1 MNRQAGVVV
10 IGAGQAAAE
19 FAITLRAG
27 GHDGALTVAGDEP
40 YLPYQRP
47 PLSKDFLAG
56 KADQEKLLL
65 RPENF
70 WREHNVEIRL
80 DTAAAKIER
89 ETKRILLTRGQ
100 PLEYDT
106 LVLATGTSPRVPVV
120 PGMNL
125 PCVHPVRKI
134 GDVKR
139 LRPVL
144 DAAKHVA
151 IVGGGYIGL
160 ETAAVIRKEGRE
172 VTVIEAEDRLLKR
185 VTSKPVSE
193 FFERLHRSHGVD
205 VRLSWRLKSIEQG
218 ADNCLVWMTN
228 GEAVAADLVLN
239 ATGAVPNEDLA
250 LAAGIVCENGIRVDE
265 FQRTSDPHILA
276 IGDCTRFPSKR
287 FGRNVRLECV
297 QNAFDQAKAA
307 ANNLLGKKEAYDP
320 VPWFWSDQ
328 YDVKFQSAGLS
339 EGHDD
344 MNVAGDPASGHFSVE
359 YRKNGKLI
367 AVDAV
372 GDARAYMLG
381 RKTIA
386 AETA

>member
-1 MNRQAGVVV
+1 MGVVV
-10 IGAGQAAAE
+10 IGAGQAAVE
-19 FAITLRAG
+19 FAIAMRAG
-27 GHDGALTVAGDEP
+27 GYPGTLTVVGDEP

-47 PLSKDFLAG
+47 PLSKDFLSG
-56 KADQEKLLL
+56 KSTEEKLFL

-70 WREHNVEIRL
+70 WRGQKVEIRT
-80 DTAAAKIER
+80 DTAVAKIER
-89 ETKRILLTRGQ
+89 AEKRVLLTRGQ
-100 PLEYDT
+100 PLDYQT
-106 LVLATGTSPRVPVV
+106 LVIATGTSARVPVV

-125 PCVHPVRKI
+125 PCVYPLRSI

-139 LRPVL
+139 LRPAI

-160 ETAAVIRKEGRE
+160 ETAAVVRKEGRE
-172 VTVIEAEDRLLKR
+172 VTVIEAEERLLKR

-193 FFERLHRSHGVD
+193 FYERLHRSHGVD
-205 VRLSWRLKSIEQG
+205 IRLSWRLKSIEQG

-250 LAAGIVCENGIRVDE
+250 LASGIICENGIRVDE
-265 FQRTSDPHILA
+265 FQRTSDPDILA

-287 FGRNVRLECV
+287 FGRSIRLECV

-307 ANNLLGKKEAYDP
+307 ASNLLGKRESYDP

-339 EGHDD
+339 DGHDE
-344 MNVAGDPASGHFSVE
+344 MKVVGDPNAAHFSVE
-359 YRKNGKLI
+359 YRKGGKLI
-367 AVDAV
+367 AVDAIS
-372 GDARAYMLG
+372 DARAYMMG
-381 RKTIA
+381 RKTIT

>member
-1 MNRQAGVVV
+1 MGVVV

-19 FAITLRAG
+19 FALAMRAG
-27 GHDGALTVAGDEP
+27 GFAGPLTVLGDEP

-47 PLSKDFLAG
+47 PLSKDFLSG
-56 KADQEKLLL
+56 KTGEEKLFL
-65 RPENF
+65 RPEQF
-70 WREHNVEIRL
+70 WRDQKIELRL
-80 DTAAAKIER
+80 DTGAAKIER
-89 ETKRILLTRGQ
+89 DAKRVLLTRGQ
-100 PLEYDT
+100 PLAYET
-106 LVLATGTSPRVPVV
+106 LVLATGTSARVPVV

-125 PCVHPVRKI
+125 PCVYPLRSI

-139 LRPVL
+139 LRPAI
-144 DAAKHVA
+144 DRAKHIA

-160 ETAAVIRKEGRE
+160 ETAAVMRKQGHE
-172 VTVIEAEDRLLKR
+172 VTVIEAEERLLKR

-193 FFERLHRSHGVD
+193 FYERLHRSNGTD
-205 VRLSWRLKSIEQG
+205 IRLSWRLKSIEQG
-218 ADNCLVWMTN
+218 ADNCLVWITN

-250 LAAGIVCENGIRVDE
+250 LAAGILCENGIRVDE
-265 FQRTSDPHILA
+265 FQRTSDPDILA

-287 FGRNVRLECV
+287 FGKHIRLECV

-307 ANNLLGKKEAYDP
+307 ANNLLGKREAYDP

-339 EGHDD
+339 DGHDD
-344 MNVAGDPASGHFSVE
+344 YKVVGDPAAGHFSVE
-359 YRKNGKLI
+359 YRKGGKLI

-372 GDARAYMLG
+372 NDARAYMMG
-381 RKTIA
+381 RKTIT
-386 AETA
+386 AET